1 MSEVNAIIKCKYAG
15 DPEDEYCSQCDGLNP
30 VGDDGKAVAAT
41 QCGGYEPAEQ
51 VQEQPAVDVPDSRG
65 ETAADQPVMQEPS
78 KEPTKGIT
86 SVIRAESGLSV
97 EVNGR
102 WYKFTFSEERILPE
116 GCDIEAE
123 KQALW
128 DSVNAEVDAQFDAVR
143 N

>member
-1 MSEVNAIIKCKYAG
+1 MKEIIQCRYAG
-15 DPEDEYCSQCDGLNP
+15 DPEDEYCSQCDGIHP
-30 VGDDGKAVAAT
+30 VGDDGKAVEAT
-41 QCGGYEPAEQ
+41 ACGGYEPEEIKHKPCAPET
-51 VQEQPAVDVPDSRG
+51 PASLCESGADSC
-65 ETAADQPVMQEPS
+65 EAVAPS
-78 KEPTKGIT
+78 KECTKGIT

-123 KQALW
+123 KAALW
-128 DSVNAEVDAQFDAVR
+128 DSVNAEVDAQFEAVR